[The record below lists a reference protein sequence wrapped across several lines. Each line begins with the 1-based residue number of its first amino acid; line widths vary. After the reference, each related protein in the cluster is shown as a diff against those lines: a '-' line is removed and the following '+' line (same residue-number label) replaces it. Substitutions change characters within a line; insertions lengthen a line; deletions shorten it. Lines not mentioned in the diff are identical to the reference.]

1 MVDLSQNNRA
11 VPSYVN
17 ELLDDCRFTPEG
29 EAVFLSEEADNGD
42 IVASSEA
49 TPATV
54 ASRILEDGT
63 KISAKIAGGIKTTN
77 LENPELES
85 TVMGLS
91 SEAGPSEPMPF
102 KQAPQKENHIGFVA
116 PANGRKK
123 KSKKGRRPE
132 HKSKEKKE
140 SGPEQK
146 DKLKE
151 RRDREHS
158 KRSKAR
164 KKFLLESL
172 QKSVQLLR
180 EENEKLKE
188 SIKTHLGEETANK
201 LLAAREDLIM
211 KDDAPPGTSTNL
223 VDEKKDIMA
232 KFGGANKSLDDTD
245 NDFIKALQTAQQ
257 NFCVTDPALP
267 DNPIVYATQGF
278 LNLTGYTLDQV
289 LGRNCRFLQGPET
302 DPVAVDQIRKAI
314 AVGNDMSTV
323 LLNYRADGSTFW
335 NQFFIAALRDA
346 NDNITNYVGVQCKV
360 SDEYAATVCK
370 KQIEMEEEED
380 PIDQEGD
387 DNEDGTGEQDQAEKS
402 DEVVIKEDK
411 DTDVKPVDNTK
422 EENVE
427 DIDAKPIDNTKE
439 ENVEVDLETKAVIND
454 EKEKA
459 QSEEPAV
466 KDDNNN
472 KVMEVVKETPQD
484 VKDMKDEPKDEKEGR
499 FSTFWKKFN
508 FIFKRP

>member
-1 MVDLSQNNRA
+1 
-11 VPSYVN
+11 
-17 ELLDDCRFTPEG
+17 
-29 EAVFLSEEADNGD
+29 
-42 IVASSEA
+42 
-49 TPATV
+49 
-54 ASRILEDGT
+54 
-63 KISAKIAGGIKTTN
+63 
-77 LENPELES
+77 
-85 TVMGLS
+85 
-91 SEAGPSEPMPF
+91 
-102 KQAPQKENHIGFVA
+102 
-116 PANGRKK
+116 
-123 KSKKGRRPE
+123 
-132 HKSKEKKE
+132 
-140 SGPEQK
+140 
-146 DKLKE
+146 
-151 RRDREHS
+151 
-158 KRSKAR
+158 
-164 KKFLLESL
+164 
-172 QKSVQLLR
+172 LR

-387 DNEDGTGEQDQAEKS
+387 DNEDGTGEQNQAEKS
-402 DEVVIKEDK
+402 DEVVMKEDK

-439 ENVEVDLETKAVIND
+439 ENVEVDLETKAAIND

-484 VKDMKDEPKDEKEGR
+484 VKDMKDKPKDEKEGR